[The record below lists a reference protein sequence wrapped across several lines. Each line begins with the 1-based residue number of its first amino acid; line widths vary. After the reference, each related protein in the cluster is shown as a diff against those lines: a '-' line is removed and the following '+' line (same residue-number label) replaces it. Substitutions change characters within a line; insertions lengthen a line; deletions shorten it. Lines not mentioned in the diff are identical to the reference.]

1 MNQCD
6 VLTSKNND
14 VTMCV
19 LVIYTNNLTIYT
31 SVNTYHGLK
40 LSKVI
45 KNIYSVCPLYLLI
58 HS

>member
-31 SVNTYHGLK
+31 SVNTYQELK
-40 LSKVI
+40 L
-45 KNIYSVCPLYLLI
+45 
-58 HS
+58 